1 MKKTK
6 KKKQK
11 VYYDKKSDIL
21 WLLVKSGPE
30 LEYKEIAPGI
40 SVELGKNGELLGI
53 EILNASK
60 VIKPLLVNRNGRN
73 ALYPQA

>member
-6 KKKQK
+6 KSKQK

-21 WLLVKSGPE
+21 WFLVKSGPE

-40 SVELGKNGELLGI
+40 SVELGKKGELLGI
-53 EILNASK
+53 EVLNASK
-60 VIKPLLVNRNGRN
+60 VIKPLLSGGNGQS
-73 ALYPQA
+73 ALYSSL